1 MIETY
6 TAIKEGVFT
15 LEIKRSEFLAYS
27 FPIENEADATEK
39 LAAIRKKHYDA
50 RHVCY
55 AFVSDEKGNVARFSD
70 DGEPSGTAGKPI
82 LDVIKKNGLKKSLIA
97 VVRYFGGIL
106 LGAGGLTRAYSDSA
120 AGVVKKAGTVGY
132 VRKTLLRLNADYST
146 YKKISA
152 AIKNVGEIVS
162 VEYGSDVSATIA
174 CGDEKKAVAMLTE
187 MTLGAAKIENEGEKY
202 FALEEK

>member
-1 MIETY
+1 MIDSY
-6 TAIKEGVFT
+6 SSIKEGVFT
-15 LEIKRSEFLAYS
+15 LEIKRSEFIAYS
-27 FPIENEADATEK
+27 FPIDDENDAVKK

-55 AFVSDEKGNVARFSD
+55 AYVADADGMIARFSD
-70 DGEPSGTAGKPI
+70 DGEPGGTAGKPI

-120 AGVVKKAGTVGY
+120 AGVVKQFGVVTFT
-132 VRKTLLRLNADYST
+132 RKSLLSVKTDYST

-152 AIKNVGEIVS
+152 AIKNAGETVS
-162 VEYGSDVSATIA
+162 VEYDSAVTAMLA
-174 CGDEKKAVAMLTE
+174 CDNAEKAKALLTE
-187 MTLGAAKIENEGEKY
+187 MTNGAADVKILGEKY
-202 FALEEK
+202 FSLERK

>member
-1 MIETY
+1 MIDSY
-6 TAIKEGVFT
+6 SSIKEGVFT
-15 LEIKRSEFLAYS
+15 LEIKRSEFIAYS
-27 FPIENEADATEK
+27 FPVESEDDAAEK
-39 LAAIRKKHYDA
+39 LAAVRKKHYDA

-55 AFVSDEKGNVARFSD
+55 AFVADEDGMIARFSD

-120 AGVVKKAGTVGY
+120 AGVVKQCGAVTFTKKSLLSL
-132 VRKTLLRLNADYST
+132 KTDYST

-152 AIKNVGEIVS
+152 AIKNAGETVS
-162 VEYGSDVSATIA
+162 VEYDSEVTATLA
-174 CGDEKKAVAMLTE
+174 CDNAEKANALLTE
-187 MTLGAAKIENEGEKY
+187 MTKGTAEVKILGEKY
-202 FALEEK
+202 FASEGK